1 VMNTMEFRNYRRYGS
16 NLRILEG
23 QQEQNP

>member
-1 VMNTMEFRNYRRYGS
+1 MEFRNYRRYGS

-23 QQEQNP
+23 VQEQNP

>member
-1 VMNTMEFRNYRRYGS
+1 MNTMEFRNYRRFGS

-23 QQEQNP
+23 QREQNP